1 MCREKPFNIVQ
12 IAWLF
17 YASDLF
23 FICRDGEDIDAG
35 TETNSNLYHEL
46 YYHFIGT
53 DQSQDI
59 LCWRDSENPKYMFG
73 AEVTDDGKV
82 TQAVLILGYLTL
94 IKLLNSL
101 FPIGSVLFIS
111 YFYPELQLL
120 VLGSHLNI
128 IMLYLHAVS
137 NHDH

>member
-1 MCREKPFNIVQ
+1 MCWEKPFNIVQ